1 MEESTFDTLL
11 RKAVQQGTR
20 RKALGALIGGALL
33 TTPGEIEAN
42 DKAKHRKQRRRD
54 QDGRKISRSSCLPGQ
69 SLG

>member
-33 TTPGEIEAN
+33 TTPGEIEA
-42 DKAKHRKQRRRD
+42 KHRKQRRRD
-54 QDGRKISRSSCLPGQ
+54 QDGREISRSSCLPGFG
-69 SLG
+69 LG